1 VVFTPQSSGTASDA
15 VSFVSNAGGSPA
27 VENLGGSGIAPPQ
40 HSVALTWADAGTD
53 VSGYNIYR
61 STAITSQGTQINS
74 TLDPSPD
81 YTDST
86 VLAGQT
92 YYYVTTAVST
102 SGVESTPS
110 NQVKAK
116 IPTP

>member
-1 VVFTPQSSGTASDA
+1 
-15 VSFVSNAGGSPA
+15 
-27 VENLGGSGIAPPQ
+27 
-40 HSVALTWADAGTD
+40 VALTWADAGTD
-53 VSGYNIYR
+53 VSVYNIYR